1 MKKYFAYIRVS
12 TTKQGE
18 QGSSLQEQRSA
29 IEAYAARHNLRI
41 IDWFEEQET
50 AASQGRPIFGTM
62 LKAIERKVADGV
74 ITHKIDRSARNLRDW
89 ARIGELIDRG
99 VEMHFAHESIDL
111 TSRGGRLSADIL
123 AVVASDYIRNLRDE
137 VRKGFYGRL
146 KQGLYPLGAPLGYLD
161 QGGGKP
167 KTIDP
172 IRGALIKQAFELYAT
187 GLWTLHTLRDALHA
201 RGLRNRRGGRV
212 TITGL
217 STILNNPFYT
227 GIIKLRKTR
236 QVFEGVHEPLIEPKL
251 FEEVADVLTG
261 RTPKR
266 GPRNRYRYQRMLR
279 CQACGYA
286 LTAERQKGHLYY
298 RCHTRGCTG
307 ACVREEQINA
317 AVFGDAARL
326 SLTPE
331 QWKAIERDVDALLE
345 ARASDAPRERE
356 RITLQLAA
364 LEDRITRTTDAFVD
378 NVLDKETYATRKEQ
392 LFSERLKL
400 RAALGNV
407 DAGHLSERQYL
418 RKIFELGIALHSF
431 TESAHDDKI
440 REVLGEATSNL
451 VVAGKNVV
459 IYWRKPLQQ
468 MLAVP
473 SFFLGGPN
481 RGDLRTKDLAKI
493 ISDLA
498 VESRM
503 QDGTQV
509 NDRMPSRELPR
520 PDDNDDPWPYDL
532 DRSHHA

>member
-29 IEAYAARHNLRI
+29 IEAYSARHNLKI

-50 AASQGRPIFGTM
+50 AASQGRPVFGEM
-62 LKAIERKVADGV
+62 LKAIERRTADGV
-74 ITHKIDRSARNLRDW
+74 VTHKIDRSARNLRDW
-89 ARIGELIDRG
+89 ARIGELIDHG

-161 QGGGKP
+161 EGGGKP

-172 IRGALIKQAFELYAT
+172 VRGPLIKRAFELYAT
-187 GLWTLHTLRDALHA
+187 GLWSLYTLRDELHA
-201 RGLRNRRGGRV
+201 RGLRNRRGGKV

-227 GIIKLRKTR
+227 GIIKLKKTR
-236 QVFEGVHEPLIEPKL
+236 QVYEGVHERLIEPGL
-251 FEEVADVLTG
+251 FEQVADVLGG
-261 RTPKR
+261 RIPKR
-266 GPRNRYRYQRMLR
+266 GPRTQYRYQRLLR

-298 RCHTRGCTG
+298 RCHTRGCGG

-317 AVFGDAARL
+317 AVFGAASRL
-326 SLTPE
+326 RLTPE
-331 QWKAIERDVDALLE
+331 QWRAVQRDAEALIEG
-345 ARASDAPRERE
+345 RAAGAPRERE

-364 LEDRITRTTDAFVD
+364 LEDRIARTTDAFID
-378 NVLDKETYATRKEQ
+378 KALDKESFAARREQ
-392 LFSERLKL
+392 LISQRIKL
-400 RAALGNV
+400 QTALRNV
-407 DAGHLSERQYL
+407 DAGHLSERQYIQ
-418 RKIFELGIALHSF
+418 KFFELGIALQLL
-431 TESAHDDKI
+431 TESAHDEKV
-440 REVLGEATSNL
+440 REILGEATSNL
-451 VVAGKNVV
+451 VGVGKNVV

-468 MLAVP
+468 MLSVP

-481 RGDLRTKDLAKI
+481 RGDLRTKNLAKW

-498 VESRM
+498 VEWRM
-503 QDGTQV
+503 QDGAQV
-509 NDRMPSRELPR
+509 DDCTPSREPLC
-520 PDDNDDPWPYDL
+520 PDRGDDPWPDDL
-532 DRSHHA
+532 DRSHYA